1 MEKITHP
8 ITKEGQ
14 EYLNSIDE
22 ESKKLH
28 EMAQKKLGS
37 SYFVE
42 RTNGFRVWL
51 SKKREASAKVAPTP
65 ELQLQG
71 AK

>member
-8 ITKEGQ
+8 ITAEGQ
-14 EYLNSIDE
+14 EYLNAVDE
-22 ESKKLH
+22 QTRKIH
-28 EMAQKKLGS
+28 EMAQQKLGS

-42 RTNGFRVWL
+42 RTNGFRAWKA
-51 SKKREASAKVAPTP
+51 KKQEAKITP
-65 ELQLQG
+65 VSQSQG